1 MILTV
6 NTRHKDV
13 KSLRTPHHAFTA
25 VAGREH
31 IHKFRAGRGGRGP
44 VGVRNQ
50 GPRIRLANYKSIF
63 TKNKNS
69 TYTKKY
75 QTVKKSEKKVWFIF
89 ISIQLYTGLT
99 KETQTPYCT
108 C

>member
-6 NTRHKDV
+6 NTRHKGV
-13 KSLRTPHHAFTA
+13 KSLRTPYHAFTA

-50 GPRIRLANYKSIF
+50 GSRISTDCTPLQLLAEVLMTWAINAS
-63 TKNKNS
+63 S
-69 TYTKKY
+69 TNRDTLA
-75 QTVKKSEKKVWFIF
+75 TSLWRR
-89 ISIQLYTGLT
+89 ISSLQNFLIH
-99 KETQTPYCT
+99 CT
-108 C
+108 HIANCV